1 MAAKVIAALAVLVI
15 ASTAQADCRQFFVA
29 KHHRQAVVVQQVVA
43 QYYPPVYYAA
53 GQDLEAEALAAKVA
67 ALVERKLAL
76 RQEQTA
82 PAHSQSILAQ
92 KCAKCHSG
100 ATPKGGIT
108 LDGSTELLCRQITAS
123 IRAVSTDHMP
133 KGGPALTPEQKGA
146 LLDELLSLERKEV
159 PQ

>member
-1 MAAKVIAALAVLVI
+1 MAAKVIAALAVLLI

-29 KHHRQAVVVQQVVA
+29 KHHRVAVVQQIVA
-43 QYYPPVYYAA
+43 PYYPPVYYSA
-53 GQDLEAEALAAKVA
+53 GQDVQAEALAAKVA
-67 ALVERKLAL
+67 ALVEKKLAL
-76 RQEQTA
+76 RQEQNTPPA
-82 PAHSQSILAQ
+82 PQSILAQ

-146 LLDELLSLERKEV
+146 VLEELLSLERKEGG
-159 PQ
+159 P